1 MSEKRRAL
9 GRGLG
14 ALIPNAPT
22 SPATSRPVDV
32 FFQDQRPTPVLDR
45 GHDSDQAQAADG
57 TDVERGHDDR
67 GRDDGATGQDGD
79 GARESGQP
87 QDGSSEGTAAD
98 GDGGGVPGE
107 AAASAGATPAEV
119 SDSRGLAPVP
129 GASYGDLPVG
139 SIRPNPKQPRSVF
152 DEDDMAELVHSISEI
167 GVLQPIVVRPI
178 PAGQGPDDLDNAPEG
193 VIYELIMG
201 ERRWRA
207 SQEAGK
213 ATVPAIVKE
222 TDDDDLLRD
231 ALLENLHRSQLNA
244 LEEAA
249 AYQQLLEDFGC
260 THDELAG
267 RIGRSRPQISN
278 TLRLLKLPP
287 LVARRV
293 AAGVL
298 SAGHARALLSLD
310 DGAGMERLAQ
320 RIVAEGL
327 SVRSVEEIVALGG
340 DQERAKP
347 RRPRAGNRHPQ
358 LDDLAARLSDRFDT
372 RVNIALG
379 QRKGKL
385 TVEFASV
392 EDLNRIV
399 DMLGVDRSA

>member
-22 SPATSRPVDV
+22 SPNGRPVDV
-32 FFQDQRPTPVLDR
+32 FFPDSRPGAATAYAGGSRGADQDQ
-45 GHDSDQAQAADG
+45 
-57 TDVERGHDDR
+57 
-67 GRDDGATGQDGD
+67 
-79 GARESGQP
+79 
-87 QDGSSEGTAAD
+87 
-98 GDGGGVPGE
+98 GGGVTQADPDAVDGTIATATTDGAAETGSAAPVAEDGDQDVRE
-107 AAASAGATPAEV
+107 AAGDEG
-119 SDSRGLAPVP
+119 SDLAPVP
-129 GASYGDLPVG
+129 GVSYGEIPVEQ
-139 SIRPNPKQPRSVF
+139 IRPNPRQPRSVF
-152 DEDDMAELVHSISEI
+152 DEDDMAELVHSIREI
-167 GVLQPIVVRPI
+167 GVLQPIVIRPI
-178 PAGQGPDDLDNAPEG
+178 PAGQGPDELDNAADG
-193 VIYELIMG
+193 VRYELIMG

-222 TDDDDLLRD
+222 TEDDDLLRD
-231 ALLENLHRSQLNA
+231 ALLENLHRSQLNP

-249 AYQQLLEDFGC
+249 AYSQLLEDFGC

-278 TLRLLKLPP
+278 TIRLLKLPP

-298 SAGHARALLSLD
+298 SAGHARALLGLA
-310 DGAGMERLAQ
+310 DGAAMERVAQ

-327 SVRSVEEIVALGG
+327 SVRNVEEIVAVGG
-340 DQERAKP
+340 PDEVAKP
-347 RRPRAGNRHPQ
+347 RRPRAGSRHPQ

-399 DMLGVDRSA
+399 DMLGLDRSA